1 MLHVSD
7 WFIPIGEKI
16 KLSKINYKFDEK
28 VFVFAIWRWETT
40 YNNFAIFSKIRT
52 MILLTPNYLKHWII
66 FI

>member
-16 KLSKINYKFDEK
+16 KLSKINYKSDEK
-28 VFVFAIWRWETT
+28 VFVFAIWQWETT